1 MNKNKKNIINKLNEK
16 EAWSIIIF
24 IFSIIIFFSIIGFNF
39 ISPEHPDSVGGSSSY
54 LLGKFGAYISFYLIT
69 KTIGIFAIVIPL
81 ILLAIAYAMFFK
93 KNISEYLIKSSY
105 IVFLAVLCATVFDK
119 ILEIF
124 FINMH
129 LRSLSGTIPI
139 MINNA
144 IYGSA
149 NHPGLLGPI
158 GFWLLMP
165 TIMIILISFLFEISL
180 YDLLI
185 RIIEKIKKIFKG
197 AIYFVQLVSKR
208 IKLIL
213 VNIKDRL
220 KSNPENNIEISKP
233 VEPNI
238 ESRVEDD
245 ININLIDDDP
255 DKNKADDNEST
266 ETESVEEVVLQ
277 EENTQD
283 LPEQGDDID
292 EIEIEDEVEIEQ
304 GDLDRHESRKAKYK
318 NYKLPLTESLINPIE
333 IDKDDDEALTNKAR
347 ELQHALETFGVKSEV
362 KKITQGPV
370 ITMFE
375 IEPNEG
381 VRVNKFTNLSDDLA
395 RVMAA
400 QRIRVIA
407 PIPGTKSIGIE
418 LPNEN
423 PSIVYLKT
431 IINSE
436 QYINSESKLTI
447 GLGKTTVGDAYT
459 FDLAKMPHLLV
470 AGATGAGK
478 SVCINTIIVSIL
490 YKAKPDEV
498 KFIMIDP
505 KKLELATYKSLVGYH
520 LITAPNLDEYVMTTA
535 ENAVGILNSAIDEME
550 RRFQVFSDARVRNIA
565 EYHDRCNS
573 NDELERIPYVVVL
586 IDELA
591 DLMMTSGRAVEEP
604 ITRLAQKARAV
615 GIHLVVATQRPSVDV
630 ITGLIK
636 SNFPARI
643 SFQVSSKIDSRTI
656 LDQMGAEK
664 LLGRGDMLFLLPG
677 SASPIRLH
685 NAFIQLE
692 EIEKIMEHI
701 TSQPKPDEIHLP
713 EINKISTD
721 GDFSVDDGSG
731 DELLYEAAQIVI
743 SNEQASVSLIQRKLR
758 VGYSRAGRLIDELES
773 LGIISEHNG
782 SKPRDVLVDDRYVDN
797 IFNK

>member
-1 MNKNKKNIINKLNEK
+1 MKKKEKKIVNKFKER
-16 EAWSIIIF
+16 EAWAIIIF
-24 IFSIIIFFSIIGFNF
+24 IFSIITLLGIVGYDFSA
-39 ISPEHPDSVGGSSSY
+39 SPHPDSINTREESGH
-54 LLGKFGAYISFYLIT
+54 LLGKFGVLISYFLVT
-69 KTIGIFAIVIPL
+69 KTIGIFSIIFPI
-81 ILLAIAYAMFFK
+81 ILLIIAYAMFFK
-93 KNISEYLIKSSY
+93 KDFLEYSKKSIFLFLLA
-105 IVFLAVLCATVFDK
+105 IVLSIFFDK
-119 ILEIF
+119 ILSLYF
-124 FINMH
+124 SNFSN
-129 LRSLSGTIPI
+129 LSGVISMQI
-139 MINNA
+139 SNA
-144 IYGSA
+144 IYGIF
-149 NHPGLLGPI
+149 GKI
-158 GFWLLMP
+158 GFWLFIP
-165 TIMIILISFLFEISL
+165 SSIIILISFLFEFSLYEIVIKISKTIQFFLKKFIIFISL
-180 YDLLI
+180 FLQ
-185 RIIEKIKKIFKG
+185 KIKSISLFAFK
-197 AIYFVQLVSKR
+197 KM
-208 IKLIL
+208 KPKK
-213 VNIKDRL
+213 NTK
-220 KSNPENNIEISKP
+220 IEISKSNDIDAGSDTP
-233 VEPNI
+233 QTFSNNGLTKTSKDVDDKKI
-238 ESRVEDD
+238 ENKE
-245 ININLIDDDP
+245 INN
-255 DKNKADDNEST
+255 
-266 ETESVEEVVLQ
+266 EEVIIT
-277 EENTQD
+277 EITD
-283 LPEQGDDID
+283 STLPENNKEDNQE
-292 EIEIEDEVEIEQ
+292 EIEIEDEIQIEQ
-304 GDLDRHESRKAKYK
+304 GNLDEHESRKSIYK
-318 NYKLPLTESLINPIE
+318 NYKLPLTEHLITPIE
-333 IDKDDDEALTNKAR
+333 IDKDDDAMLTDKAR
-347 ELQHALETFGVKSEV
+347 QLQHALETFGVKSEV

-407 PIPGTKSIGIE
+407 PIPGTKAIGIE

-436 QYINSESKLTI
+436 QYINSDSKLTI
-447 GLGKTTVGDAYT
+447 GLGKTTTGDAYI
-459 FDLAKMPHLLV
+459 FDLGKMPHLLV

-498 KFIMIDP
+498 KFIMVDP

-535 ENAVGILNSAIDEME
+535 ENAVGILNSAITEME

-565 EYHDRCNS
+565 EYHDRCKK
-573 NDELERIPYVVVL
+573 NDELENIPYIVVL

-643 SFQVSSKIDSRTI
+643 SFQVSSKVDSRTI

-685 NAFIQLE
+685 NAFIELD
-692 EIEKIMEHI
+692 EIEKIMNHI
-701 TSQPKPDEIHLP
+701 TNQPKPNEIHLP
-713 EINKISTD
+713 EIAKISTE
-721 GDFSVDDGSG
+721 GNFSVDNDSS
-731 DELLYEAAQIVI
+731 DDLLYEAAKIVVD
-743 SNEQASVSLIQRKLR
+743 SQQASVSLLQRKLR
-758 VGYSRAGRLIDELES
+758 VGYSRAGRLVDELES
-773 LGIISEHNG
+773 LGIITEHNG
-782 SKPRDVLVDDRYVDN
+782 SKPRDVLVDNRYIDN